1 MTSRRDDIRMTSTEV
16 QAYLGEIRQ
25 LTVAT
30 LLPDGSPHLVAMSFA
45 LVDGAPAFVSYA
57 KSQKVRNLRRD
68 PRMSVLASSGES
80 YADYRGVQMNG
91 TGVLVEDRDSVLALM
106 RRIAS
111 RTRVAEPATEAR
123 FPDELKAQAPK
134 RVGLIFHPERCAS
147 WDHRKLGGRY

>member
-1 MTSRRDDIRMTSTEV
+1 MASRRDAIRMTSTEV
-16 QAYLGEIRQ
+16 QAYLGEMKQ

-68 PRMSVLASSGES
+68 PRMSILASSGER

-91 TGVLVEDRDSVLALM
+91 TGALVEDRDAVIALM
-106 RRIAS
+106 QQIAA
-111 RTRVAEPATEAR
+111 RTRVAEPVTAVTL
-123 FPDELKAQAPK
+123 PDELKAQAPK
-134 RVGLIFHPERCAS
+134 RVGLIFRPDRCAS